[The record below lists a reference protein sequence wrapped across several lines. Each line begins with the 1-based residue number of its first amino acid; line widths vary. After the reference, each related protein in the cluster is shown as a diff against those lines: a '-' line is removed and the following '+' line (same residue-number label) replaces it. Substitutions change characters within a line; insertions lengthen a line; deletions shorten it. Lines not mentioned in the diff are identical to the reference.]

1 MAKIRSTEKIKTTPC
16 VGCGYCCIKTPCDA
30 SRRLYPGA
38 SHCPQLLW
46 LDDRYECGLMKIAG
60 LVGEGYRQELHAG
73 EGCCC
78 SLNDW
83 RKNVKRREPQL
94 NRTLINPLP
103 EVMQVFIKCLAAE
116 FMSGDKM
123 FMTLHKMGV
132 LLKESGYDE
141 DEIENIKTCSMH
153 VFSENQNSFMK
164 EFMG

>member
-1 MAKIRSTEKIKTTPC
+1 
-16 VGCGYCCIKTPCDA
+16 
-30 SRRLYPGA
+30 
-38 SHCPQLLW
+38 
-46 LDDRYECGLMKIAG
+46 
-60 LVGEGYRQELHAG
+60 
-73 EGCCC
+73 
-78 SLNDW
+78 
-83 RKNVKRREPQL
+83 
-94 NRTLINPLP
+94 
-103 EVMQVFIKCLAAE
+103 MQVFIKCLAAE